1 MKSNPLSIA
10 LFLFLRKEKYIDY
23 QVNNQKISKNIY

>member
-10 LFLFLRKEKYIDY
+10 LFLFRRKEKYLDY
-23 QVNNQKISKNIY
+23 QVNNQKNF

>member
-1 MKSNPLSIA
+1 MDYNTLSIA

-23 QVNNQKISKNIY
+23 QVNNQKNF